1 MDGLFNNENNHLT
14 LTFFGRMKQK
24 PAELKFLK
32 LSVKNE
38 SFASQIIFRRSDL
51 QMKAVSPEASF

>member
-1 MDGLFNNENNHLT
+1 
-14 LTFFGRMKQK
+14 MKQK